1 MLKIALC
8 DDNADFVACVTQMLE
23 QWPGRPCDLSLSCFT
38 DGDAL
43 VHAHSASSFDIILLD
58 MVMPLMDGIETARE
72 IRATDPVVKIVFL
85 TASPEFAVE
94 SYRVKAYD
102 YLLKPLQPQLLYGC
116 LDELKVQLQQAEK
129 YIMVR
134 TTVGTHRI
142 RLEQIECVEAQN
154 KHTLFTVALAGGKE
168 ILESIEPMHRFEDR
182 LLAEDGFFRCHRSY
196 FINLYQVDSFNAK
209 EARTRTGCCVPI
221 ARAAAKEFEAA
232 YFDLMFGKVSE

>member
-8 DDNADFVACVTQMLE
+8 DDNADFVARVAQLIDL
-23 QWPGRPCDLSLSCFT
+23 WPNRPGDLSLSSFT
-38 DGDAL
+38 DGDTL
-43 VHAHSASSFDIILLD
+43 VRAHNASSFDIILLD
-58 MVMPLMDGIETARE
+58 MVMPLMDGIETAGE

-102 YLLKPLQPQLLYGC
+102 YLLKPVQPQQLYRC
-116 LDELKVQLQQAEK
+116 LDELKELLHQTAK

-134 TTVGTHRI
+134 TAGGTHRI

-154 KHTLFTVALAGGKE
+154 KHTLFTVAMAGVKKV
-168 ILESIEPMHRFEDR
+168 LESTEPMHNFEDR

-196 FINLYQVDSFNAK
+196 FVNLHQVDSFNAK
-209 EARTRTGCCVPI
+209 EARTHSGCCVPI
-221 ARAAAKEFEAA
+221 ARAASKEFEAA
-232 YFDLMFGKVSE
+232 YFDLMFGKAGE